1 MARGGL
7 QSLCDR
13 TDLDVV
19 RVLTELALIL
29 LTQNRTPLR
38 SRSQRLEEVTFR
50 QIASDAFLSR
60 IGFGRLR

>member
-1 MARGGL
+1 M
-7 QSLCDR
+7 
-13 TDLDVV
+13 DVV